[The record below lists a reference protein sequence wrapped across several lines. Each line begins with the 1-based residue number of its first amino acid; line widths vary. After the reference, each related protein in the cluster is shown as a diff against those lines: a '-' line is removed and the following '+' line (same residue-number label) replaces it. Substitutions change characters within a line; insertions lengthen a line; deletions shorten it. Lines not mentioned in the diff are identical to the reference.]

1 MARRSTTKKEHYVD
15 NKEFLAAM
23 IEYKEKCEKAKKRK
37 RKNPPVTNYIGECFL
52 KIANHLSYR
61 PNFINYTFRDDMIS
75 DGIENCLQ
83 YLDNFNPKKSNN
95 PFAYFTQISWYA
107 FLRRIEKEK
116 KQQDIK
122 LRYIAQSGIEEF
134 LEENGAENAANTAQ
148 YFVDTLRMRIDT
160 VKSADQEFKEFQ
172 KEEKKRKRR
181 AVKVDS
187 DLSDFLVNE

>member
-1 MARRSTTKKEHYVD
+1 MRLRILRRYLGT
-15 NKEFLAAM
+15 
-23 IEYKEKCEKAKKRK
+23 
-37 RKNPPVTNYIGECFL
+37 
-52 KIANHLSYR
+52 LSYV
-61 PNFINYTFRDDMIS
+61 
-75 DGIENCLQ
+75 G
-83 YLDNFNPKKSNN
+83 
-95 PFAYFTQISWYA
+95 
-107 FLRRIEKEK
+107 LRKEK

-134 LEENGAENAANTAQ
+134 LEENGRENAANTAQ

-160 VKSADQEFKEFQ
+160 VKSADQEFKDFQ